1 MSDKEGI
8 TPEIR
13 SKMFNS
19 LSEGAK
25 KAVLSNIEG
34 LGQAV
39 GKKMAGHAEVVPSNF
54 QELVKYMSDEERE
67 ALIKAADKAQRE
79 ELKRLH
85 GE

>member
-8 TPEIR
+8 TPEAR
-13 SKMFNS
+13 SAMFNS
-19 LSEGAK
+19 LPEGAK
-25 KAVLSNIEG
+25 KAVLSNIVG

-67 ALIKAADKAQRE
+67 ALIEAADKAQRE